1 MKRKEHSI
9 RSYSKDISEAHESF
23 YKYMKGYL
31 TLAWFLKKNK
41 NTKDTNHVNKTK
53 TEVYRY
59 LLKKKDGMPTGASP
73 SLDA

>member
-1 MKRKEHSI
+1 MKHKEHSI
-9 RSYSKDISEAHESF
+9 RSYSKYISEAHGSL
-23 YKYMKGYL
+23 YKSMKGYL
-31 TLAWFLKKNK
+31 ILAWFLKKKK
-41 NTKDTNHVNKTK
+41 NTRDTNHANKTK